1 MTPFQS
7 RTKGFL
13 NTDTDTD
20 TDTDADADKDTDTDT
35 DTHTD
40 TDTDTEYLGTISKN
54 LSVRVLCWDN
64 HFFD

>member
-1 MTPFQS
+1 MLLVLSISQS

-20 TDTDADADKDTDTDT
+20 IDTY
-35 DTHTD
+35 
-40 TDTDTEYLGTISKN
+40 TDTEYLDTISKN

-64 HFFD
+64 VYVYIYIYIYIYYTVAK